1 MFGLLDLVILRMFD
15 LILYLSFYFFFFF
28 SLIFKRKII
37 NNNHSFVRVVLS
49 NIGFWENIVDLMFAR
64 GLQLRNKHTHI
75 GGDGVEGSNTKSQ
88 YKLHSKVEV
97 NLKRE

>member
-1 MFGLLDLVILRMFD
+1 M
-15 LILYLSFYFFFFF
+15 
-28 SLIFKRKII
+28 
-37 NNNHSFVRVVLS
+37 LS